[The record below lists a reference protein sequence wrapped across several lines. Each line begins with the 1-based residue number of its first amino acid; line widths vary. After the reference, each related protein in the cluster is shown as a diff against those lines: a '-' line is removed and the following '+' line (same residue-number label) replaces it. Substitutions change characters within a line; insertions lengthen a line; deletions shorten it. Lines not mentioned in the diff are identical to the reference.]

1 MYTVNNEG
9 LLNNY
14 ATEPAVYFAE
24 YPTQE
29 QQQNYALQGAI
40 ATLLVVAATLV
51 AFAVS

>member
-14 ATEPAVYFAE
+14 ATEPAIYFAE
-24 YPTQE
+24 YPTEE

-51 AFAVS
+51 ALAVS